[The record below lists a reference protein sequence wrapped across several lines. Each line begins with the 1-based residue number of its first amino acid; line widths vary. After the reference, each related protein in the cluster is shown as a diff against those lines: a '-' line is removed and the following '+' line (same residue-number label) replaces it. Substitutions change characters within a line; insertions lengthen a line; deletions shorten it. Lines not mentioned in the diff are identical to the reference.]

1 MITSVYKAMENLD
14 SRKTVTGLEIF
25 NSLVKSGLV
34 RFLSTKKE
42 EAKTIEVSVKELTE
56 ARQQAEKVLATA
68 RAVKGY
74 RAVGIA
80 KKAVK
85 AAKRVFAGLSRKV
98 KGLAVMS
105 LDSLKAAEAKAQ
117 GAYMALR
124 QARSEL
130 QVSINNL
137 AQAKEGNSVRAIYS
151 ALKACK
157 LAAFKVE
164 QLTVELAFAK
174 EQVAIV
180 AARQAV

>member
-1 MITSVYKAMENLD
+1 MITSIYKEMMNLS
-14 SRKTVTGLEIF
+14 SRKTRVGLEIF
-25 NSLVKSGLV
+25 NSLVEAGLV
-34 RFLSTKKE
+34 RFLSTKE
-42 EAKTIEVSVKELTE
+42 EKKIVEVDATELQE
-56 ARQQAEKVLATA
+56 ARKQAEKTLATA

-74 RAVGIA
+74 RAAGTA

-98 KGLAVMS
+98 KGLGAMS
-105 LDSLKAAEAKAQ
+105 LDSLKKAEHKAQ
-117 GAYMALR
+117 QAYMALR
-124 QARSEL
+124 AARTEL
-130 QVSINNL
+130 QNTINTL
-137 AQAKEGNSVRAIYS
+137 AEVKEGNSVRAIYS
-151 ALKACK
+151 ALKACR